1 MSRSLVRIALPAALL
16 AVFCFVGCGGPN
28 KPEKGSG
35 KPDEHGH
42 DHGHDH
48 AHDHPAEGP
57 HHGHLIELAE
67 PGQAVKEE
75 YHVEWDHEETG
86 KVTVWILDGTAKKTV
101 PIAADNVVIEV
112 TAGGKT
118 DAFELPALDRTSGEK
133 ASAFKFETTSKE
145 LLGKLET
152 VGDNVSAKV
161 RVDVNGKPY
170 EGKFE
175 KHEEHDHAGHKH

>member
-1 MSRSLVRIALPAALL
+1 MSCLLIRFALPAALL
-16 AVFCFVGCGGPN
+16 AALCFVGCGGPTN
-28 KPEKGSG
+28 KPEKGNG
-35 KPDEHGH
+35 KAEE
-42 DHGHDH
+42 HGHDH
-48 AHDHPAEGP
+48 AHGDHAETGP
-57 HHGHLIELAE
+57 HNGHLIELAE

-75 YHVEWDHEETG
+75 YHVEWDHEESG
-86 KVTVWILDGTAKKTV
+86 KVTIWILDGTAKKTV
-101 PIAADNVVIEV
+101 PIKADNVLIEV

-118 DAFELPALDRTSGEK
+118 DAFELPAVDRTSGEN
-133 ASAFKFETTSKE
+133 ASAFKFEVTSKE

-152 VGDNVSAKV
+152 VGDNVAAKV

>member
-1 MSRSLVRIALPAALL
+1 MSRSLAVVAYPSALL
-16 AVFCFVGCGGPN
+16 AALCFVGCGPAANNG
-28 KPEKGSG
+28 EKGNG
-35 KPDEHGH
+35 KAEE
-42 DHGHDH
+42 HGHDH
-48 AHDHPAEGP
+48 AHGDHAETGP
-57 HHGHLIELAE
+57 HNGHLVELAE

-75 YHVEWDHEETG
+75 YHVEWDHEESG

-101 PIAADNVVIEV
+101 PIKADNVVIEV

-118 DAFELPALDRTSGEK
+118 DTFELPAVDRTSGEN
-133 ASAFKFETTSKE
+133 ATAFKFETTSKE

-152 VGDNVSAKV
+152 VGETVTAKV
-161 RVDVNGKPY
+161 QVDVNGKPY